1 MSRGFIKEG
10 DQEEIP
16 MVPPRAYLP
25 KGMPNYVT
33 KEGLAAL
40 NKERKDLENERVT
53 VSGNYI
59 MSNFVDAKMKLL
71 IDRINTAVEV
81 DLTKADKE
89 TVSFGAYV
97 KYNDRTVRIVGVDE
111 ADFSKGLLSFISPVA
126 KALVG
131 KKVGDKFEIKIP
143 KGTETIEVQGIWYE
157 VVPLTEVAVEVENG
171 AKSSPSMITPRT
183 RNVSEAKAT
192 ATSDVSAEM
201 QTQSVIS
208 TEAKRSGEILN
219 SKNVKKGFLDKL
231 EMTPSVSIVNQDEV
245 PRAEGARNDSVSI
258 DFFTPDENI
267 MEFLPVVNERGIIVG
282 RALHMELHKG
292 NKILHPVV
300 HLHII
305 NNKGIATMKYWWHVA
320 FGDAPEKTL
329 KRKMQET
336 LGLTA
341 IKPKLKKQYI
351 RETKTEKELVYVYI
365 LNSDENLL
373 KTPEDK
379 EYFDIFAKD

>member
-1 MSRGFIKEG
+1 MSRGFVKEG

-33 KEGLAAL
+33 KEGFAAL
-40 NKERKDLENERVT
+40 NKEREDLENERVAA
-53 VSGNYI
+53 SGNYI
-59 MSNFVDAKMKLL
+59 MSNFIDAKMRLL
-71 IDRINTAVEV
+71 VERINTAVEV
-81 DLTKADKE
+81 DLTKANKE

-97 KYNDRTVRIVGVDE
+97 KYNGRTVRIVGVDE

-143 KGTETIEVQGIWYE
+143 KGTEVVEIQGVWYE
-157 VVPLTEVAVEVENG
+157 AMPLTEAAVETKDDD
-171 AKSSPSMITPRT
+171 KSSLSTLRTSRT
-183 RNVSEAKAT
+183 RMVSEAKST
-192 ATSDVSAEM
+192 ATSEKEYEIVKHD
-201 QTQSVIS
+201 
-208 TEAKRSGEILN
+208 EA
-219 SKNVKKGFLDKL
+219 
-231 EMTPSVSIVNQDEV
+231 
-245 PRAEGARNDSVSI
+245 PRADGARNDNGSNDV
-258 DFFTPDENI
+258 FVPENDI

-300 HLHII
+300 HLHTI
-305 NNKGIATMKYWWHVA
+305 NKEGVTTGKYWWHVA
-320 FGDAPEKTL
+320 FGDTPEKTL

-336 LGLTA
+336 LGLSA
-341 IKPKLKKQYI
+341 LKPKLKKQYI
-351 RETKTEKELVYVYI
+351 RETKTEKELVYVYFI
-365 LNSDENLL
+365 NSDENLL

>member
-33 KEGLAAL
+33 HEGLEAL
-40 NKERKDLENERVT
+40 KKECEDLENERVAS
-53 VSGNYI
+53 SGNYI
-59 MSNFVDAKMKLL
+59 MSNFIDAKMKLL

-81 DLTKADKE
+81 DMTKADKE

-97 KYNDRTVRIVGVDE
+97 KYNDRTIRIVGVDE
-111 ADFSKGLLSFISPVA
+111 ANYTKGLLSFISPVA

-131 KKVGDKFEIKIP
+131 KKMGDRFEIKIP
-143 KGTETIEVQGIWYE
+143 RGTEVIEVQGIWYE
-157 VVPLTEVAVEVENG
+157 AVPLTIIDPETDPALNNIRQNQSYYPKNDE
-171 AKSSPSMITPRT
+171 KRT
-183 RNVSEAKAT
+183 RISRNERILD
-192 ATSDVSAEM
+192 DVVETDRCPSHVTDYPETDCGPSL
-201 QTQSVIS
+201 Q
-208 TEAKRSGEILN
+208 EDKHEI
-219 SKNVKKGFLDKL
+219 F
-231 EMTPSVSIVNQDEV
+231 V
-245 PRAEGARNDSVSI
+245 PEED
-258 DFFTPDENI
+258 I

-292 NKILHPVV
+292 NKILHPVL
-300 HLHII
+300 HLHVI
-305 NNKGIATMKYWWHVA
+305 NNKGEVVRRYWWHVA
-320 FGDAPEKTL
+320 FGDTPEKTL
-329 KRKMQET
+329 NRKLSEI
-336 LGLTA
+336 LG
-341 IKPKLKKQYI
+341 ISGVKPKLKRQYI

>member
-1 MSRGFIKEG
+1 MSRGFVKEG

-33 KEGLAAL
+33 KEGFAAL
-40 NKERKDLENERVT
+40 NKEREDLENERVAA
-53 VSGNYI
+53 SGNYI
-59 MSNFVDAKMKLL
+59 MSNFIDAKMRLL
-71 IDRINTAVEV
+71 VERINTAVEV
-81 DLTKADKE
+81 DLTKANKE

-97 KYNDRTVRIVGVDE
+97 KYNGRTVRIVGVDE

-143 KGTETIEVQGIWYE
+143 KGTEVVEIQGVWY
-157 VVPLTEVAVEVENG
+157 VAMPLTEAAVETKDDD
-171 AKSSPSMITPRT
+171 KSSLSTLRTSRT
-183 RNVSEAKAT
+183 RMVSEAKST
-192 ATSDVSAEM
+192 ATSEKEYEIVKHD
-201 QTQSVIS
+201 
-208 TEAKRSGEILN
+208 EA
-219 SKNVKKGFLDKL
+219 
-231 EMTPSVSIVNQDEV
+231 
-245 PRAEGARNDSVSI
+245 PRADGARNDNGSNDV
-258 DFFTPDENI
+258 FVPENDI

-300 HLHII
+300 HLHTI
-305 NNKGIATMKYWWHVA
+305 NKEGVTTGKYWWHVA
-320 FGDAPEKTL
+320 FGDTPEKTL

-336 LGLTA
+336 LGLSA
-341 IKPKLKKQYI
+341 LKPKLKKQYI
-351 RETKTEKELVYVYI
+351 RETKTEKELVYVYFI
-365 LNSDENLL
+365 NSDENLL